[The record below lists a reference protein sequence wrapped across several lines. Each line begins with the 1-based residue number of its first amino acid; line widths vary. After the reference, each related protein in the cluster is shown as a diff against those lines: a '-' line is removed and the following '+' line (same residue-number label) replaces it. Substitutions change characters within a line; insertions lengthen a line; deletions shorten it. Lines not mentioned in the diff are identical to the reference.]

1 MKDAMFL
8 LSFFFTRKF
17 YLPKKQVNNTYLK
30 ELSSFEDDNLGLLRL
45 VKVSTQSLDEARS
58 NFQP

>member
-1 MKDAMFL
+1 MQGFL

-30 ELSSFEDDNLGLLRL
+30 NLVSFEDDSLGLLRL
-45 VKVSTQSLDEARS
+45 VKLSTQSLDEAHS